1 MKKIKYFNNPTQLMF
16 VNPDAP
22 EDERIWSAGIGF
34 RDSVIWSSC
43 GKVFNISE
51 VCARAEKE
59 GCIHAIYEYASW
71 IDLTEEIVGGMAPN
85 GLEKNPNGRGYVE
98 TCRS

>member
-1 MKKIKYFNNPTQLMF
+1 MMKIKYFITPKQIMF

-34 RDSVIWSSC
+34 KDSVIWSSC

-51 VCARAEKE
+51 VYARGIKE
-59 GCIHAIYEYASW
+59 GCLHAIYEYGSW
-71 IDLTEEIVGGMAPN
+71 IDITEEIMGGMTPY

-98 TCRS
+98 TCRN